1 MEIFDEKKTLRKKLE
16 HHIDAECCQE
26 SISGNQKCSGAIF
39 WTLERNFTFFGKN
52 YFFFVLIV
60 PQSIAI
66 SEIFCTILHALV
78 LYLHNVNIVVIQI
91 EHCTAATARQ
101 HPLIMMPSGALIAIE
116 VICRNQN
123 SIHVLVWTVYNYII
137 GIFQSP
143 TGGIQAV

>member
-1 MEIFDEKKTLRKKLE
+1 MTNWYLPAAAVDDDDLANDELIGTTLY
-16 HHIDAECCQE
+16 
-26 SISGNQKCSGAIF
+26 S
-39 WTLERNFTFFGKN
+39 
-52 YFFFVLIV
+52 
-60 PQSIAI
+60 
-66 SEIFCTILHALV
+66 TILLV

-91 EHCTAATARQ
+91 QYCTAATARQ